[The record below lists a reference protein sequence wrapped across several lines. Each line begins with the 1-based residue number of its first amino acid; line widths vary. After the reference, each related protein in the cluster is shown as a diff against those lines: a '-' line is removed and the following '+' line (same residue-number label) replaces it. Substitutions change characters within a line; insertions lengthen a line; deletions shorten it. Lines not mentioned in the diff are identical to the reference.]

1 MSVLLNKV
9 GFTVTFNVA
18 KLSQPV
24 TALVKVA
31 VCDSVVVNVIP
42 FQSKGTSVSHTVV
55 SVVLSNVGLTVTFN
69 VAKLSQPVTTLV
81 KVAVCDPAAAKFKPF
96 QSNGNSVSHT
106 VVSVALSKVGFI
118 VTFNVA
124 KLSQPVTA
132 LVKVAVC
139 DPDAAKFKP
148 FQVYGS

>member
-42 FQSKGTSVSHTVV
+42 FQSNGTSVSHTVV
-55 SVVLSNVGLTVTFN
+55 SVVLSKVGFTVTFN
-69 VAKLSQPVTTLV
+69 VAKLSQPVTALV

-106 VVSVALSKVGFI
+106 VVSVLDNNVLFTLKFK
-118 VTFNVA
+118 VA

-139 DPDAAKFKP
+139 DSAPEKFKP
-148 FQVYGS
+148 FHVYGS

>member
-69 VAKLSQPVTTLV
+69 VAKLSQPVTALV

-96 QSNGNSVSHT
+96 Q
-106 VVSVALSKVGFI
+106 
-118 VTFNVA
+118 
-124 KLSQPVTA
+124 
-132 LVKVAVC
+132 
-139 DPDAAKFKP
+139 
-148 FQVYGS
+148 VYGS